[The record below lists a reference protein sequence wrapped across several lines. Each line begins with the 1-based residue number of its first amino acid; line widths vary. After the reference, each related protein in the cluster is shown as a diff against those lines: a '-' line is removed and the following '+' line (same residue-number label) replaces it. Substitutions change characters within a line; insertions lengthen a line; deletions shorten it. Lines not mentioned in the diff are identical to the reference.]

1 MRTCPKCGC
10 YIPDNWINCPACEA
24 RVAPVLTQK
33 KTEYNPM
40 RDATMEWNP
49 WRDST
54 HYTEEKLYE
63 NSNLTVYRVDVLYDY
78 ERIKTREYF
87 GQYENALKYA
97 MRQADDGDVLAV
109 QIITDGRIIGTVHKN
124 S

>member
-10 YIPDNWINCPACEA
+10 YIPDNWINCPACEV
-24 RVAPVLTQK
+24 RVAPVFK
-33 KTEYNPM
+33 KEKT
-40 RDATMEWNP
+40 EWNP
-49 WRDST
+49 WKDGT
-54 HYTEEKLYE
+54 HYTEERLYE

-97 MRQADDGDVLAV
+97 MRKADDGDVLAV